1 MFNNLQ
7 WSLTGGKFSSL
18 AMSALVSSKHS
29 SVLLPLTHSV
39 ATELC
44 NMRIAVHSE
53 RKVEVRKHKSSRYEL
68 MHKLNLEAMAEPHP
82 NVLNFASTTLSFS
95 NLS

>member
-1 MFNNLQ
+1 
-7 WSLTGGKFSSL
+7 
-18 AMSALVSSKHS
+18 
-29 SVLLPLTHSV
+29 
-39 ATELC
+39 
-44 NMRIAVHSE
+44 MRIAVHSE